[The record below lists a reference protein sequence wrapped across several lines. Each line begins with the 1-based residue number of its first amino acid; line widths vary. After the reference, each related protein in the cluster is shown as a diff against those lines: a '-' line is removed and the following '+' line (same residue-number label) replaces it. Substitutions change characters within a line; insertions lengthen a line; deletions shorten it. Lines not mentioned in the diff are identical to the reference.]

1 MKEISFHCQ
10 TKVYKNCVNTGKI
23 LIITI
28 INDYWMRFRDIQN
41 NQGRGKSYQPKPKA
55 EVGCVYFFFAASKTW
70 FCLLKNLPFCPVL
83 A

>member
-1 MKEISFHCQ
+1 
-10 TKVYKNCVNTGKI
+10 
-23 LIITI
+23 
-28 INDYWMRFRDIQN
+28 MRFRDIQN

-83 A
+83 AWLSFDSMYFKFKAI